1 LANFAQ
7 HVNEQQLVIHLSAL
21 ILPSETEN
29 AVQFDLAP
37 QGRVQLVGVH
47 EFMVGDLLEG
57 VGVVVDCENEGVL
70 DVSSP
75 ETNEDEV
82 LTEFLLLVDAAAD
95 HEGAAELGGSVMF
108 ETDSAPRPQPLSLL
122 EVEHQQF
129 SIEALA
135 LLSIKADPAEEDQM
149 IAVDFD
155 GVEAG
160 GDFGRVAHSLH

>member
-1 LANFAQ
+1 
-7 HVNEQQLVIHLSAL
+7 
-21 ILPSETEN
+21 
-29 AVQFDLAP
+29 
-37 QGRVQLVGVH
+37 
-47 EFMVGDLLEG
+47 MVGDLLEG